1 MGEKM
6 AIWRTKKPATKQK
19 IVSDLEESGIKK
31 GDTIIFHAS
40 MSKAHWICG
49 GPVTVILALQ
59 ELVGETGN
67 IVMPAQTGQ
76 LSDPEKWENP
86 PVPES
91 WWKIIRRETPP
102 FDPLVT
108 PTRGMGVIAE
118 TFRTMPDVERSFHPY
133 HSFCAWGKDKKQI
146 LANQPLAKSMGDE
159 SPLGK
164 MYQLDAKIIL
174 FGVDNNNNTSL
185 HLAEERSN
193 AFPLIENQ
201 AAFLKN
207 GEIIWEKYQEIDYNS
222 DVFIALGRAYE
233 KERDF
238 QPTTIIGA
246 PTKIYDMRDLVD
258 FGTKYFQTKNH

>member
-1 MGEKM
+1 
-6 AIWRTKKPATKQK
+6 
-19 IVSDLEESGIKK
+19 
-31 GDTIIFHAS
+31 
-40 MSKAHWICG
+40 
-49 GPVTVILALQ
+49 
-59 ELVGETGN
+59 
-67 IVMPAQTGQ
+67 
-76 LSDPEKWENP
+76 NP

-133 HSFCAWGKDKKQI
+133 HSFCAWGKDKEYI
-146 LANQPLAKSMGDE
+146 LAKQPLAKSMGDE

-164 MYQLDAKIIL
+164 IYQLGAKIIL

-193 AFPLIENQ
+193 MFPLIENQ

-222 DVFIALGRAYE
+222 EVFIALGRAYE
-233 KERDF
+233 KEHDF
-238 QPTTIIGA
+238 HPTTIIGA